1 MSPEMGWG
9 ALRDP
14 VPWGT
19 PAAGL
24 PRAPRA
30 CLEKPAGWNGMAEG
44 RGATRGGGA
53 SAPAV
58 PQHTF
63 PSGHVSPPLARKVPS
78 AGGAVPAQG
87 QGEASPYPPRGSSLC
102 HLPTPSCSFSS
113 FPFQPFL
120 SPAFLPFPLLSAPL
134 PSVHPRVIYFFPWQ
148 LYNPFPCLTAI
159 KQMLRFQSHG
169 P

>member
-24 PRAPRA
+24 PQAPRHA
-30 CLEKPAGWNGMAEG
+30 WRSQLGGTGWLKAGEQRGEEAPQPRLFPAHFPLWTRFTTPCQEGAQRRRYGSSSGAG
-44 RGATRGGGA
+44 RGLPI
-53 SAPAV
+53 S
-58 PQHTF
+58 
-63 PSGHVSPPLARKVPS
+63 
-78 AGGAVPAQG
+78 
-87 QGEASPYPPRGSSLC
+87 PRGSSLC

>member
-30 CLEKPAGWNGMAEG
+30 CLEKPAGWNGTAEG

-53 SAPAV
+53 SAQAV

-87 QGEASPYPPRGSSLC
+87 QGEASPYPPEAAPFATSRPLPVLSPPFPFSPSYPQPFSPSPCYQPHSLPFTLESFISSLGNFIT
-102 HLPTPSCSFSS
+102 H
-113 FPFQPFL
+113 FL
-120 SPAFLPFPLLSAPL
+120 A
-134 PSVHPRVIYFFPWQ
+134 
-148 LYNPFPCLTAI
+148 
-159 KQMLRFQSHG
+159 
-169 P
+169 